1 MRKLRPGCSIHRVR
15 GRSGFELRPSGF
27 KKAVHVS
34 ATTLQ
39 HFRWAG
45 NLAIT
50 ESKPVILQLR
60 KQQPTERAVL
70 APNPQG
76 MGSRAGLRRT
86 AVAESQR
93 WGQGCGPSCTA
104 PPHPAPNTKCPFF
117 PFWEW
122 VQRVGGWGGR
132 VDWKPPGCLHSPD
145 SQGSHCPGRNAG
157 PAALRGRGLIPSP
170 RQACFVLSTQGPS
183 RPSPASLLSIS
194 QDFQAR
200 LLRDEATGKGV
211 GLGRCP
217 GP

>member
-76 MGSRAGLRRT
+76 MGSRAGLRSR

-132 VDWKPPGCLHSPD
+132 GLEATRLPSFSGFPRQPLSRQECWASSPE
-145 SQGSHCPGRNAG
+145 GAG
-157 PAALRGRGLIPSP
+157 PHSQP
-170 RQACFVLSTQGPS
+170 QT
-183 RPSPASLLSIS
+183 SLLC
-194 QDFQAR
+194 A
-200 LLRDEATGKGV
+200 LH
-211 GLGRCP
+211 P
-217 GP
+217 GPLQAFTSQPSEHFSGLPGQVAKG